1 MSIRRNAVYVIGGLF
16 AFVAAS
22 ALMAVSNTV
31 VNALIPQK
39 KPDPPGALQETLED
53 KGKRLAAEEAERNK
67 KEKKDSGEAQAETA
81 KESTES
87 EPVTEAP
94 GESVVVST
102 PTPPPPPPAPAPA
115 RGPGNMGYEPQYYPP
130 SAPGGPGNLN

>member
-1 MSIRRNAVYVIGGLF
+1 MSIRRNAAYVIGGLF

-39 KPDPPGALQETLED
+39 KPDPPGVLQETLEE
-53 KGKRLAAEEAERNK
+53 KGKRLAAEEAARNK
-67 KEKKDSGEAQAETA
+67 TEKKDSGEAQVETT
-81 KESTES
+81 KESTGSES
-87 EPVTEAP
+87 AVADREEP
-94 GESVVVST
+94 VVVST
-102 PTPPPPPPAPAPA
+102 PSPPPPPPAPAPA
-115 RGPGNMGYEPQYYPP
+115 RGPGNMGYEPQYPPP